1 MGAKARRLAR
11 FKQSHPNCCLCGGEV
26 PMETI
31 EHTPPKAMFF
41 GSLRPKGLE
50 VPACRRC
57 NNGSS
62 QQDQF
67 AALLACTQSPAL
79 ISGGDNK
86 HDEFN
91 HFKS

>member
-11 FKQSHPNCCLCGGEV
+11 FKQSHPNCCLRGGEV

-67 AALLACTQSPAL
+67 ATLLAYTQSPAL